1 MRSMR
6 SILAVVNVLGSLLAL
21 FALYYLLPLATALI
35 YGETAQLQAF
45 AIPAGVTLGV
55 GLVLLLATRRWRAEL
70 KPRDGYL
77 LVSLSWLILTAAA
90 AAPFM
95 IGEPHL
101 NAAHAYFEAMSGLST
116 TGSTVITG
124 LDHLPHSM
132 NLWRHA
138 LHWLGGM
145 GIIVLAVAVLPLLG
159 VGGMQMYRAETP
171 GSVKDTK
178 LTPRITETA
187 KALWMVYAS
196 LTAVCTFALW
206 SVGMSLF
213 DAICHAFSVMALGG
227 FSNYDASIGHF
238 NSPAIE
244 AVLMI
249 FMLVATV
256 NFSTHFIAFRRG
268 DLDAYRRDP
277 EARWVMLLLGIS
289 VVIVALVVGRNH
301 LYGNWLT
308 TLRHTAFT
316 TISIATTTGFVTED
330 YSRWPLFASMW
341 VLFLSCVTCSTGS
354 TGSGIKMFRA
364 LVLVK
369 QCFREMFLLVHPQA
383 VQPLKV
389 GGKVIASRVV
399 YSVLAFIFI
408 YFMTVVVLT
417 FALLA
422 TDMDFMSAFTAVI
435 ASINN
440 AGPGLGLVGPMA
452 NYGVLSD
459 LQVWICTLGMFLGRI
474 ELFTF
479 LLLFSRT
486 FWRK

>member
-1 MRSMR
+1 MR

-21 FALYYLLPLATALI
+21 FAAYYALPLGTALI
-35 YGETAQLQAF
+35 YGETTQLHAF
-45 AIPAGVTLGV
+45 AVPAGVTLVV
-55 GLVLLLATRRWRAEL
+55 GLALLLATRRWRAEL

-95 IGEPHL
+95 LGQPHL
-101 NAAHAYFEAMSGLST
+101 NAADAYFEAMSGLST
-116 TGSTVITG
+116 TGSTVIAG
-124 LDHLPHSM
+124 LDNLPHSV

-171 GSVKDTK
+171 GSVRDTK

-187 KALWMVYAS
+187 KALWLVYAS
-196 LTAVCTFALW
+196 LTAICTLVLW
-206 SVGMSLF
+206 LVGMEPF

-227 FSNYDASIGHF
+227 FSSYDASIGHF
-238 NSPAIE
+238 HSPAIE
-244 AVLMI
+244 VALTL
-249 FMLVATV
+249 FMMMAAV
-256 NFSTHFIAFRRG
+256 NFATHFIAVRRA

-277 EARWVMLLLGIS
+277 EARWVILLLCVS
-289 VVIVALVVGRNH
+289 VVIVTMVVGRAGV
-301 LYGNWLT
+301 YDDWLT
-308 TLRHTAFT
+308 TFRHSAFT
-316 TISIATTTGFVTED
+316 TVSMATTTGFVTED
-330 YSRWPLFASMW
+330 YSRWPLFAPMW
-341 VLFLSCVTCSTGS
+341 MLFLSCLTCSTGS

-389 GGKVIASRVV
+389 GGKVVASRVV

-422 TDMDFMSAFTAVI
+422 TDMDFMTAFTAVI
-435 ASINN
+435 ASVNN
-440 AGPGLGLVGPMA
+440 AGPGMGLVGPMS

-459 LQVWICTLGMFLGRI
+459 AQVWICTLGMFLGRI